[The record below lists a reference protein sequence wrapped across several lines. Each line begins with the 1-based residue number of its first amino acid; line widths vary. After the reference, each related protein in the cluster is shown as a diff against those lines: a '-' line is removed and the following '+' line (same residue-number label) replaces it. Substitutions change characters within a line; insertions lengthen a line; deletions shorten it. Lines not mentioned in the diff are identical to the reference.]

1 MNEALDVA
9 IIGAGTAGLSALREV
24 RRRTQRF
31 VIINDGPWGTVCAR
45 VGCMPSKI
53 LIEAANAYHRRGSFA
68 EFGITGAES
77 LKADVPAV
85 LQRVRRLRDDF
96 VRGTLKATEGLGERA
111 ISGRAHLLGPDR
123 LEVNGRELRARRIII
138 ATGSHPIVPAP
149 WRDLGERL
157 LTTDT
162 LFEQKD
168 LPARM
173 AVVGLGPVGVE
184 IAQAL
189 SRLGVE
195 LVAFDGI
202 RTVGGLTDPAV
213 TAVAVELL
221 RREFTL
227 HLGENAEL
235 VAEGAAVRVRAG
247 TAESTVDRVVVALG
261 RRPNVDDIGLET
273 LVELDERGLPPVDPG
288 TLQVADLPVFLAGDS
303 NDQAPLL
310 HEAADEGHIAGI
322 NATRPD
328 VACFDRRTPLVI
340 VFADPNVAMVGRRFE
355 DLGSS
360 GVLAGEVRFE
370 RQGRARAG
378 QHDHGILR
386 VYAERDRGRLLGAE
400 MCAPAGEHMVHLLAL
415 AIDRSLTVHELLR
428 MPIYHPVLEE
438 GLRTALRELAS
449 QLPAGEES
457 DLAACG
463 ALGAEALE

>member
-1 MNEALDVA
+1 MNETLDVA

-96 VRGTLKATEGLGERA
+96 VRGALKATEGLGERA
-111 ISGRAHLLGPDR
+111 ISGRAHLLGPER

-189 SRLGVE
+189 SRLGVD

-202 RTVGGLTDPAV
+202 ETVGGLTDPAV
-213 TAVAVELL
+213 NAVAVELL

-235 VAEGAAVRVRAG
+235 AAEGASVRVRAG
-247 TAESTVDRVVVALG
+247 TAESRVDRVVVALG

-273 LVELDERGLPPVDPG
+273 LGELDERGLPPVNPG

-303 NDQAPLL
+303 NNQAPLL

-322 NATRPD
+322 NATRPN
-328 VACFDRRTPLVI
+328 VACFARRTPLTI
-340 VFADPNVAMVGRRFE
+340 VFSDPNIASVGRRFQAL
-355 DLGSS
+355 DDGSYF
-360 GVLAGEVRFE
+360 AGEVRFDN
-370 RQGRARAG
+370 QGRARAA
-378 QHDHGILR
+378 QHNRGILR
-386 VYAERDRGRLLGAE
+386 VYAGRDDGRLLGAE
-400 MCAPAGEHMVHLLAL
+400 LCAPAGEHLAHLLAL
-415 AIDRSLTVHELLR
+415 AVQQSLTVRELLR
-428 MPIYHPVLEE
+428 LPFYHPVLEE
-438 GLRTALRELAS
+438 GLRTALRDLAS
-449 QLPAGEES
+449 QLPAGVES
-457 DLAACG
+457 DLAACE
-463 ALGAEALE
+463 ALGAEALD